1 MIYEERTY
9 ALKAGAVPRWYELYQ
24 EKGLEVQKRI
34 LGNLVG
40 YFMTEIGTLNQIVH
54 IWAYDSMDD
63 RAKRRAALYQ
73 DAKWLEFVA
82 AVGKE
87 GLIVKMENRILIPA
101 PFSPLK

>member
-9 ALKAGAVPRWYELYQ
+9 TLKVGAVPRMFALYQ

-40 YFMTEIGTLNQIVH
+40 YFMTETGTLNQIVH
-54 IWAYDSMDD
+54 IWAYDGMDD

-73 DAKWLEFVA
+73 DPKWLEFVG

-87 GLIVKMENRILIPA
+87 GLILKMENRILTPA
-101 PFSPLK
+101 PFSPLQ

>member
-1 MIYEERTY
+1 MNYEERTY
-9 ALKAGAVPRWYELYQ
+9 ARKAGAGPRWYELYQ

-73 DAKWLEFVA
+73 DAKWLEFV
-82 AVGKE
+82 
-87 GLIVKMENRILIPA
+87 LNRVRLP
-101 PFSPLK
+101 